1 MAIISVAEII
11 DIIIMVLA
19 TGYIFLPERT
29 WQAYKTMMLVTGP
42 AIVCHEL
49 AHKFAALLVGLQATI
64 HASMFG
70 LGLGIALRA
79 IGSPFVFFV
88 PGFASIHGSL
98 LPWQNLVVSIA
109 GPATNGILYLVSSH
123 MLKKSMGGHH
133 LHKHY
138 MVLVLTKKVNGF
150 LFILNMIPIPGFD
163 GSHVLR
169 ALLSMW

>member
-1 MAIISVAEII
+1 MALISIAEII

-29 WQAYKTMMLVTGP
+29 WPAYKTMMMVTGP

-49 AHKFAALLVGLQATI
+49 AHKFVAILVGLQATI

-88 PGFASIHGSL
+88 PGFASIAGSMA
-98 LPWQNLVVSIA
+98 PWQNLVISVA

-123 MLKKSMGGHH
+123 MLKKSVGQSHIS
-133 LHKHY
+133 KHY
-138 MVLVLTKKVNGF
+138 MLLTLTKKVNGF
-150 LFILNMIPIPGFD
+150 LFVLNMIPILGFD
-163 GSHVLR
+163 GSHVLS
-169 ALLSMW
+169 ALLRML